1 MLSRGGSVQPI
12 FPFCI
17 FVRNGVSVIAR
28 MAIWRVDYGVI
39 KGFFGSAKPAMFS
52 IYHQFQ
58 DRKLNNNILYPFIYF
73 ELWFDQTWQPGK
85 NELVKTSQLSVKTEI
100 DYIGIVIKV
109 FRIRSGLNAI
119 FVFTKQPLEP

>member
-1 MLSRGGSVQPI
+1 MDKTLI
-12 FPFCI
+12 
-17 FVRNGVSVIAR
+17 
-28 MAIWRVDYGVI
+28 
-39 KGFFGSAKPAMFS
+39 